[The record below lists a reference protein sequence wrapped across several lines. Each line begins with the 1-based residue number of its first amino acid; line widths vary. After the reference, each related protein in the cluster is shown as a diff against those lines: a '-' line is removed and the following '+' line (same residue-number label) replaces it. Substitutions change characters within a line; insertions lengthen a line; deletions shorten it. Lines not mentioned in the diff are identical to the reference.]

1 MAAGGGALSM
11 VARVLHVI
19 PSIADRYG
27 GPSAAVLGMSRA
39 LIAAGTPVVVA
50 TTDADGPQRLAQPL
64 GRVADYRGVPTIMFR
79 RQWSEAYKWSPAL
92 ASWLRGQVRAFDV
105 VHVHAVFSHA
115 SIAAGRACRAA
126 HVPYIV
132 RPLGT
137 LDPWSLDRRA
147 WRKRALLALGARRL
161 LRSASAIHYTTA
173 VEQQLAEE
181 RLPFLRHG
189 VVAPLGVDDKLFTQL
204 PAPTR
209 ERTVLALSRLD
220 VKKGFDL
227 LIEAFHAATADN
239 ALADWRLVVAGDGDP
254 AHVAFLQE
262 LAGRGPARDRISFA
276 GWVDSTARAVALG
289 SASLFALP
297 SHQENFGVAIVEAM
311 AAGVPVVLTPGV
323 NLAADIQSA
332 GAGWVTEQ
340 TPDALAATLRLAM
353 TDAAERLRRGDNARR
368 FAEQFRWP
376 HVAIRLQQLYEDVSG
391 GRLDHSAPALLP
403 VQPA

>member
-1 MAAGGGALSM
+1 MA
-11 VARVLHVI
+11 ARVLHVI

-39 LIAAGTPVVVA
+39 LIAAGTPVVIA
-50 TTDADGPQRLAQPL
+50 TTDADGAQRLPQPL
-64 GRVADYRGVPTIMFR
+64 GEVVDYRGVPTIMFT

-92 ASWLRGQVRAFDV
+92 ASWLRGKVRGFDV

-147 WRKRALLALGARRL
+147 WRKRVLLACGGRRL
-161 LRSASAIHYTTA
+161 LRSATAIHYTTA
-173 VEQQLAEE
+173 GEQRLAEE

-189 VVAPLGVDDKLFTQL
+189 VVAPLGVDDGLFTDSSS
-204 PAPTR
+204 PTR
-209 ERTVLALSRLD
+209 EHTLLALSRLD

-227 LIEAFHAATADN
+227 LIEAFHAATADGP
-239 ALADWRLVVAGDGDP
+239 LADWRLVMAGDGDP
-254 AHVAFLQE
+254 AYVAFLRE
-262 LAGRGPARDRISFA
+262 LARRGPASKRISFT
-276 GWVDSTARAVALG
+276 GWVDSTARAAALR

-297 SHQENFGVAIVEAM
+297 SHQENFGVAVVEAM
-311 AAGVPVVLTPGV
+311 AAGVPVIVTPGV

-332 GAGWVTEQ
+332 GAGWMTHQ
-340 TPDALAATLRLAM
+340 TSDALTATLRLAM
-353 TDAAERLRRGDNARR
+353 TDAPERSRRGDNARR
-368 FAEQFRWP
+368 FAEQFRWQ
-376 HVAIRLQQLYEDVSG
+376 HVAIRLQQLYEDVAG
-391 GRLDHSAPALLP
+391 GRLDHGSPALLP